1 MVGFVIVS
9 HSARLA
15 EGVADL
21 AHMMASDVPVIP
33 AGGLKDG
40 SFGTDYDRIIEA
52 AVQADTGDGVI
63 LLMDMGSTVM
73 TAEMAA
79 EALSGSHTVRLADC
93 PVAEGAV
100 VGAVSSSA
108 GASADDILAELDTVG
123 SQKKLS

>member
-9 HSARLA
+9 HSSRLA

-21 AHMMASDVPVIP
+21 AHMMAADVPVIP

-40 SFGTDYDRIIEA
+40 SFGTDYDRICEA
-52 AVQADTGDGVI
+52 IAQADTGDGVI
-63 LLMDMGSTVM
+63 MLMDMGSAVM
-73 TAEMAA
+73 TAEMAS

-100 VGAVSSSA
+100 VGAVSSDS
-108 GASADDILAELDTVG
+108 GASLDEILQELGTVG